1 MRNLEKIVD
10 PAVNEADHQERE
22 DVLEEDTEGSVA
34 ASETEVDQ

>member
-1 MRNLEKIVD
+1 MRDLEKTVD

-34 ASETEVDQ
+34 ASETEVEQ